1 MSALI
6 FGVGV
11 GLFIIIA
18 LWAIAL
24 LLCLVSLRSQKNI
37 GLLGILAAS
46 FFTGFLLLLPI
57 DSPSDPIESSR
68 IPKIHDYYF
77 IWRVLLIIFLALSTF
92 RLALS
97 RLCIRGRFW
106 SQTRRVS
113 SSAVVKRRMFTVTD
127 NKSFMDKVLNND
139 VPVIVNFHAEWCE
152 PCKLLSPKLQ
162 ELIIPLPGVD
172 LAVIDV
178 EMCPDLVD
186 AFEVKAVPAV
196 IAVHSA

>member
-57 DSPSDPIESSR
+57 DSPSDSIESSR

-77 IWRVLLIIFLALSTF
+77 IWRILLIIFLTLSAICGSIIF
-92 RLALS
+92 VYSHIMEPKIAKP
-97 RLCIRGRFW
+97 IFK
-106 SQTRRVS
+106 QHHRV
-113 SSAVVKRRMFTVTD
+113 D
-127 NKSFMDKVLNND
+127 
-139 VPVIVNFHAEWCE
+139 
-152 PCKLLSPKLQ
+152 
-162 ELIIPLPGVD
+162 
-172 LAVIDV
+172 
-178 EMCPDLVD
+178 
-186 AFEVKAVPAV
+186 
-196 IAVHSA
+196 

>member
-1 MSALI
+1 M
-6 FGVGV
+6 
-11 GLFIIIA
+11 
-18 LWAIAL
+18 
-24 LLCLVSLRSQKNI
+24 
-37 GLLGILAAS
+37 
-46 FFTGFLLLLPI
+46 
-57 DSPSDPIESSR
+57 
-68 IPKIHDYYF
+68 H
-77 IWRVLLIIFLALSTF
+77 F

-97 RLCIRGRFW
+97 RLCIRGKFW
-106 SQTRRVS
+106 SQTRQVS

-196 IAVHSA
+196 IAVHSGIVVDKFIGLIDARVLENFIKRLSYKNNDKSNDSNTVTETKT